1 MRPGNIGGWKSEQE
15 QYRKVMVMMK
25 SKLIWILVGIGVFS
39 FGCDL
44 MTSQEDIKRAI
55 YTVMRGYE
63 TSTKNIRP
71 QIMNQYANAADLK
84 FISKD
89 ETIINEMHVLI
100 REDNTIVVSGECL
113 FSGYEDPYSGYSV
126 EGGLAYDCEKDD
138 TDYGSC
144 EFSCNAKLHGGK
156 IKQLDFLLELD
167 SEGTLAVG
175 SVSANGKKVRFHQ
188 WDYVTR
194 IIRAFNPRTNL

>member
-1 MRPGNIGGWKSEQE
+1 
-15 QYRKVMVMMK
+15 MVVMK
-25 SKLIWILVGIGVFS
+25 SKLIWILSGIGIFYS
-39 FGCDL
+39 GCDL

-63 TSTKNIRP
+63 TSTKNIQP

-84 FISKD
+84 FVSND

-100 REDNTIVVSGECL
+100 RDDNSIVVSGECL
-113 FSGYEDPYSGYSV
+113 FSKYEDPYSGYRV
-126 EGGLAYDCEKDD
+126 EGGLAYDCVKDD

-156 IKQLDFLLELD
+156 IRQLDFLLRLD

-175 SVSANGKKVRFHQ
+175 SVSANGKKISFDQ

-194 IIRAFNPRTNL
+194 IIRAFKPITNF